1 MAANIDCAEESS
13 FFTVI
18 VREQKQKARLMQ
30 AFTFAYRADRQS
42 RRFRLQTGRNAR
54 VECRPSNSTV
64 WGADHQYND
73 WKWQAAAFACSLVA
87 CSTVACSPVV
97 CSPGACSP
105 VACSPVACSSIAGL
119 HVHQFS
125 VCMMASRAGDRPA
138 EGGDGAGTL
147 ATSLFQ

>member
-13 FFTVI
+13 FFIVI

-30 AFTFAYRADRQS
+30 DFTFAYRADRQS

-73 WKWQAAAFACSLVA
+73 WKWQASHCGAVAAAAAAADSDAGGVA
-87 CSTVACSPVV
+87 DGQKQHDLECLPC
-97 CSPGACSP
+97 
-105 VACSPVACSSIAGL
+105 
-119 HVHQFS
+119 
-125 VCMMASRAGDRPA
+125 RP
-138 EGGDGAGTL
+138 
-147 ATSLFQ
+147 